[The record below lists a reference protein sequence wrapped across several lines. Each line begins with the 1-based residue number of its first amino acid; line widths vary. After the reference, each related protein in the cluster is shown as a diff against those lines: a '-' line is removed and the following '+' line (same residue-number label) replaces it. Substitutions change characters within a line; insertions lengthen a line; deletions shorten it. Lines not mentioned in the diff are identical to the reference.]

1 MGSAL
6 AAVPEAPE
14 GLGLREFP
22 LPSIGAA
29 DLLLRVEIARVDG
42 TDANSF
48 KGRLFKELYAS
59 QYPRIM
65 GDEVVG
71 YVEQI
76 GEIAAG
82 RYRVTKGDRIIVEP
96 KIACHHC
103 RFCDSG
109 YVMFCREVR
118 TYGVVL
124 CAEPPHLWGRQAQY
138 MYVAPGSRVHK
149 ISRGISPEAVV
160 LGAVVL
166 SDGIRWIEKAGLR
179 PGETVVILGPGP
191 QGLASAIAANRRG
204 AHHCGGESDRCVTAG
219 VGALIR
225 RG

>member
-14 GLGLREFP
+14 RLGLREFP
-22 LPSIGAA
+22 PPSIGAA
-29 DLLLRVEIARVDG
+29 DLLLRVEIAEVDG
-42 TDANSF
+42 TDVNSF
-48 KGRLFKELYAS
+48 KGRLSEKLYAS
-59 QYPRIM
+59 QYLRIM

-71 YVEQI
+71 YVEEI

-82 RYRVTKGDRIIVEP
+82 RHRVTKADRIIVEP

-109 YVMFCREVR
+109 YVQFCREVR

-124 CAEPPHLWGRQAQY
+124 CAEPPRLWGRQAQY

-149 ISRGISPEAVV
+149 ISRGVSPEAAV

-166 SDGIRWIEKAGLR
+166 SDGIRWIEKAGFG
-179 PGETVVILGPGP
+179 PDETVVILEPGP
-191 QGLASAIAANRRG
+191 QGLASAIAANWRR
-204 AHHCGGESDRCVTAG
+204 AHHYGGESDRCVTAG
-219 VGALIR
+219 VGARIR